1 MLIKIE
7 GGQKMTGQSY
17 FTLSEIFEQL
27 NAFKDKKRAHH
38 NCAMAFITSNS
49 NVADTLTVKL
59 PKGWRN
65 SKENRQRFYAVAGVA
80 EILDKDLRIK
90 WS

>member
-1 MLIKIE
+1 
-7 GGQKMTGQSY
+7 MTKQSH
-17 FTLSEIFEQL
+17 FTLEQVFEQL
-27 NAFKDKKRAHH
+27 NEFKDKKRAHH

-49 NVADTLTVKL
+49 NAADALTVKL

-65 SKENRQRFYAVAGVA
+65 NKENRQRFYTVAGVA
-80 EILDKDLRIK
+80 EILGKDLRVK